1 MESNINKSEEIN
13 ISEILKP
20 YLKRW
25 KWFIF
30 SSILFLV
37 LAYFFLKTQKPVYE
51 TISTVLIKDSKKSS
65 GGQDFEMLKD
75 LSGLGKMNSDGVD
88 NELEVFKSKK
98 LMTTVIKD
106 LRLETDVFIPG
117 FFRDTE
123 VFGKSSPIIVNVVNE
138 KETLKPASPVHISI
152 DGDKLILSS
161 DDFGSMTSS
170 YNKLIS
176 LPNANIIILKNKG
189 YIPDSKKIINE
200 LLINV
205 SSLESKTNYY
215 QELLNASLVNKD
227 VTIIKLS
234 MNYPNVDKAKK
245 IINHLVEVYNA
256 DAVKDKNQ
264 ESEKTAKFIEERIA
278 NVGND
283 LANVENRKEQFKRS
297 NQITDIPTEAEINLK
312 TSAEARAKQLELA
325 SQLELTNSLIGFVS
339 KQGNYQ
345 VIPNNIGLDN
355 PGAVAN
361 ITSYNQLVL
370 ERNRLLENATP
381 QNPLVVDVT
390 KQINNL
396 RPSII
401 QNLQKNREGLQLA
414 VGSYLN
420 EQNIVSGKISKFPAQ
435 EKLFRSI
442 EREQQIKETLYLLL
456 LQKREETQIALAVT
470 APKARIIDKAFKGK
484 QVAPKSMIILIAGL
498 MIGLLL
504 PLALIYLFELFDNKI
519 KSKHDIEKL
528 SHGKPVIGEIPQLEK
543 GADELIKVNDL
554 SPMAEA
560 FRILITNMNFML
572 PKKKGKVVFVTS
584 TVKGE
589 GKTFVSVN
597 LALTLASP
605 SKKTIIIGSDIRN
618 PQLQRYNT
626 ARKGLIGLTEYLND
640 ENVKLE
646 EIVHPSS
653 FNKNLDVIYSGSIP
667 PNPTDLLSNGK
678 YEVLIETL
686 KEKYDYI
693 ILDTAPLML
702 VTDSFLISEVAD
714 ITLYVTRSKYTE
726 KSLIDFANK
735 VMDAGKIKNA
745 AFILNDVDKDYF
757 GYGNKYGYGYNE
769 TEQKKWW
776 QFWKSADTIQSYEV
790 EMPDY
795 ATVLHLKEPCPIG
808 SEIIVIYDY
817 IKE

>member
-283 LANVENRKEQFKRS
+283 LANVENRKEQFKKT

-572 PKKKGKVVFVTS
+572 PKRKGKVVFVTS

-589 GKTFVSVN
+589 GKTFISVN
-597 LALTLASP
+597 LALTMASP
-605 SKKTIIIGSDIRN
+605 SKKVILIGSDIRN

-626 ARKGLIGLTEYLND
+626 ARKGLKGLTEFLND
-640 ENVKLE
+640 DKIEIEN
-646 EIVHPSS
+646 IVHPST
-653 FNKNLDVIYSGSIP
+653 FNKHLDVIYSGSIP

-678 YEVLIETL
+678 YETLVDTL
-686 KEKYDYI
+686 KDKYDYI

-702 VTDSFLISEVAD
+702 VTDSLLVSQVAD
-714 ITLYVTRSKYTE
+714 VTLYVTRSKYTE

-735 VMDAGKIKNA
+735 VIDAGKIKNA

-757 GYGNKYGYGYNE
+757 GYGNKYGYGYGVDNRNIF
-769 TEQKKWW
+769 QKIKDR
-776 QFWKSADTIQSYEV
+776 F
-790 EMPDY
+790 
-795 ATVLHLKEPCPIG
+795 LK
-808 SEIIVIYDY
+808 
-817 IKE
+817 

>member
-1 MESNINKSEEIN
+1 MNNNIQEEEIHIN
-13 ISEILKP
+13 ELIKP

-25 KWFIF
+25 KWFVLGGIF
-30 SSILFLV
+30 ALFI
-37 LAYFFLKTQKPVYE
+37 AYLFLKTQNPVYE
-51 TISTVLIKDSKKSS
+51 VVSTVLIKDSKKSM
-65 GGQDFEMLKD
+65 GGQDFEMLRD
-75 LSGLGKMNSDGVD
+75 LSGLGKMSSDGVD
-88 NELEVFKSKK
+88 NEIEVLKSKK

-106 LRLETDVFIPG
+106 LGLETDIYVPG
-117 FFRDTE
+117 FFKDTE
-123 VFGKSSPIIVNVVNE
+123 VYGKTSPIIVKIITE
-138 KETLKPASPVHISI
+138 KETTKPVEPVHLTIN
-152 DGDKLILSS
+152 GDKLILNSEDIGSINSS
-161 DDFGSMTSS
+161 F
-170 YNKLIS
+170 NKLIS
-176 LPNANIIILKNKG
+176 LKNANIIILKNKK
-189 YIPDSKKIINE
+189 YVADAKNPTNE
-200 LLINV
+200 LILNV
-205 SSLESKTNYY
+205 SSLESKTNNY
-215 QELLNASLVNKD
+215 QEKLTAALANKD
-227 VTIIKLS
+227 VTVIKLS
-234 MNYPNVDKAKK
+234 MNYPNVDKAKD
-245 IINHLVEVYNA
+245 IINKLVEVYNA
-256 DAVKDKNQ
+256 DAVNDKNA
-264 ESEKTAKFIEERIA
+264 ESRKTAEFIEERIA
-278 NVGND
+278 NVGRD
-283 LANVENRKEQFKRS
+283 LGNVELQKEQFKKA
-297 NQITDIPTEAEINLK
+297 NQITDLAVEGEIGLK
-312 TSAEARAKQLELA
+312 TSAEARAKQLEVA
-325 SQLELTNSLIGFVS
+325 SQLELTNSLISFVS
-339 KQGNYQ
+339 RQGNYQ
-345 VIPNNIGLDN
+345 LIPNNIGLNN
-355 PGAVAN
+355 PGAVTN
-361 ITSYNQLVL
+361 ITAYNQLIL

-381 QNPLVVDVT
+381 QNPLVIEVT
-390 KQINNL
+390 SQINNL
-396 RPSII
+396 RPTIL
-401 QNLQKNREGLQLA
+401 QNLQKSREGLQLA
-414 VGSYLN
+414 VNSYVQ
-420 EQNIVSGKISKFPAQ
+420 EQNLVSGKIAKIPTQ
-435 EKLFRSI
+435 EKMFRSI
-442 EREQQIKETLYLLL
+442 EREQQIKEALYLLL
-456 LQKREETQIALAVT
+456 LQKREETQISLAVT
-470 APKARIIDKAFKGK
+470 APKARIVDKAFKNK
-484 QVAPKSMIILIAGL
+484 QVAPKSAIIILAGIL
-498 MIGLLL
+498 IGLLL
-504 PLALIYLFELFDNKI
+504 PFAFIYLLELFDNKV

-735 VMDAGKIKNA
+735 NIDAGKIKNV
-745 AFILNDVDKDYF
+745 AFVLNDVDKDYF
-757 GYGNKYGYGYNE
+757 GYGNKYGYGY
-769 TEQKKWW
+769 
-776 QFWKSADTIQSYEV
+776 SA
-790 EMPDY
+790 
-795 ATVLHLKEPCPIG
+795 KEKTFL
-808 SEIIVIYDY
+808 EKLRD
-817 IKE
+817 KF

>member
-1 MESNINKSEEIN
+1 MNNNIQEEEIHIN
-13 ISEILKP
+13 ELIKP

-25 KWFIF
+25 KWFVLGGIF
-30 SSILFLV
+30 ALFI
-37 LAYFFLKTQKPVYE
+37 AYLFLKTQNPVYE
-51 TISTVLIKDSKKSS
+51 VVSTVLIKDSKKSM
-65 GGQDFEMLKD
+65 GGQDFEMLRD
-75 LSGLGKMNSDGVD
+75 LSGLGKMSSDGVD
-88 NELEVFKSKK
+88 NEIEVLKSKK

-106 LRLETDVFIPG
+106 LGLETDIYVPG
-117 FFRDTE
+117 FFKDTE
-123 VFGKSSPIIVNVVNE
+123 VYGKTSPITVKIITE
-138 KETLKPASPVHISI
+138 KETLKPVKPVHLTIN
-152 DGDKLILSS
+152 GDKLILNSE
-161 DDFGSMTSS
+161 DIGSINSNF
-170 YNKLIS
+170 NKLIS
-176 LPNANIIILKNKG
+176 LKNANIIILKNKK
-189 YIPDSKKIINE
+189 YVADAKKTVNE
-200 LLINV
+200 LILNV
-205 SSLESKTNYY
+205 SSLESKTNNY
-215 QELLNASLVNKD
+215 QEKLTAALANKD
-227 VTIIKLS
+227 VTVIKLS
-234 MNYPNVDKAKK
+234 MNYPNVDKAKD
-245 IINHLVEVYNA
+245 IINKLVEVYNA
-256 DAVKDKNQ
+256 DAVNDKNA
-264 ESEKTAKFIEERIA
+264 ESRKTAEFIEERIA
-278 NVGND
+278 NVGRD
-283 LANVENRKEQFKRS
+283 LGNVELQKEQFKKA
-297 NQITDIPTEAEINLK
+297 NQITDLAVEGEIGLK
-312 TSAEARAKQLELA
+312 TSAEARAKQLEVA
-325 SQLELTNSLIGFVS
+325 SQLELTNSLISFVS
-339 KQGNYQ
+339 RQGNYQ
-345 VIPNNIGLDN
+345 VIPNNIGLNN
-355 PGAVAN
+355 PGAVTN
-361 ITSYNQLVL
+361 ITAYNQLIL

-381 QNPLVVDVT
+381 QNPLVIEVT
-390 KQINNL
+390 SQINNL
-396 RPSII
+396 RPTIL
-401 QNLQKNREGLQLA
+401 QNLQKSREGLQLA
-414 VGSYLN
+414 VNSYVQ
-420 EQNIVSGKISKFPAQ
+420 EQNLVSGKIAKIPTQ
-435 EKLFRSI
+435 EKMFRSI
-442 EREQQIKETLYLLL
+442 EREQQIKEALYLLL
-456 LQKREETQIALAVT
+456 LQKREETQISLAVT
-470 APKARIIDKAFKGK
+470 APKARIVDKAFKNK
-484 QVAPKSMIILIAGL
+484 QVAPKSAIILLAGL
-498 MIGLLL
+498 LIGLLL
-504 PLALIYLFELFDNKI
+504 PFAFIYLLELFDNKI

-735 VMDAGKIKNA
+735 AIDAGKIKNV
-745 AFILNDVDKDYF
+745 AFVLNDVDKDYF
-757 GYGNKYGYGYNE
+757 GYGNKYGYGY
-769 TEQKKWW
+769 
-776 QFWKSADTIQSYEV
+776 SA
-790 EMPDY
+790 
-795 ATVLHLKEPCPIG
+795 KEKTFL
-808 SEIIVIYDY
+808 EKLRD
-817 IKE
+817 KF

>member
-1 MESNINKSEEIN
+1 MNNNIQEEEIHIN
-13 ISEILKP
+13 ELIKP

-25 KWFIF
+25 KWFVLGGIF
-30 SSILFLV
+30 ALFI
-37 LAYFFLKTQKPVYE
+37 AYLFLKTQNPVYE
-51 TISTVLIKDSKKSS
+51 VVSTVLIKDSKKSM
-65 GGQDFEMLKD
+65 GGQDFEMLRD
-75 LSGLGKMNSDGVD
+75 LSGLGKMSSDGVD
-88 NELEVFKSKK
+88 NEIEVLKSKK

-106 LRLETDVFIPG
+106 LGLETDVYVPG
-117 FFRDTE
+117 FFKDTE
-123 VFGKSSPIIVNVVNE
+123 VYGKTSPITVKIITE
-138 KETLKPASPVHISI
+138 KETLKPVKPVHLTIN
-152 DGDKLILSS
+152 GDKLILNSEDIGSINSS
-161 DDFGSMTSS
+161 F
-170 YNKLIS
+170 NKLIS
-176 LPNANIIILKNKG
+176 LKNANIIILKNKK
-189 YIPDSKKIINE
+189 YVADAKKAVNE
-200 LLINV
+200 LILNV
-205 SSLESKTNYY
+205 SSLESKTNNY
-215 QELLNASLVNKD
+215 QEKLTAALANKD
-227 VTIIKLS
+227 VTVIKLS
-234 MNYPNVDKAKK
+234 MNYPNVDKAKD
-245 IINHLVEVYNA
+245 IINKLVEVYNA
-256 DAVKDKNQ
+256 DAVNDKNA
-264 ESEKTAKFIEERIA
+264 ESRKTAEFIEERIA
-278 NVGND
+278 NVGRD
-283 LANVENRKEQFKRS
+283 LGNVELQKEQFKKA
-297 NQITDIPTEAEINLK
+297 NQITDLAVEGEIGLK
-312 TSAEARAKQLELA
+312 TSAEARAKQLEVA
-325 SQLELTNSLIGFVS
+325 SQLELTNSLISFVS
-339 KQGNYQ
+339 RQGNYQ
-345 VIPNNIGLDN
+345 VIPNNIGLNN
-355 PGAVAN
+355 PGAVTN
-361 ITSYNQLVL
+361 ITAYNQLIL

-381 QNPLVVDVT
+381 QNPLVIEVT
-390 KQINNL
+390 SQINNL
-396 RPSII
+396 RPTIL
-401 QNLQKNREGLQLA
+401 QNLQKSREGLQLA
-414 VGSYLN
+414 LNSYVQ
-420 EQNIVSGKISKFPAQ
+420 EQNLVSGKIAKIPTQ
-435 EKLFRSI
+435 EKMFRSI
-442 EREQQIKETLYLLL
+442 EREQQIKEALYLLL
-456 LQKREETQIALAVT
+456 LQKREETQISLAVT
-470 APKARIIDKAFKGK
+470 APKARIVDKAFKNK
-484 QVAPKSMIILIAGL
+484 QVAPKSAIIILAGL
-498 MIGLLL
+498 LIGLLL
-504 PLALIYLFELFDNKI
+504 PFAFIYLLELFDNKI

-528 SHGKPVIGEIPQLEK
+528 SNGKPVIGEIPQLEK

-757 GYGNKYGYGYNE
+757 GYGNKYGYGY
-769 TEQKKWW
+769 
-776 QFWKSADTIQSYEV
+776 SA
-790 EMPDY
+790 
-795 ATVLHLKEPCPIG
+795 KEKTFL
-808 SEIIVIYDY
+808 EKLRD
-817 IKE
+817 KF

>member
-1 MESNINKSEEIN
+1 MNNNIQEEEIHIN
-13 ISEILKP
+13 ELIKP

-25 KWFIF
+25 KWFVLGGIF
-30 SSILFLV
+30 ALFI
-37 LAYFFLKTQKPVYE
+37 AYLFLKTQNPVYE
-51 TISTVLIKDSKKSS
+51 VVSTVLIKDSKKSM
-65 GGQDFEMLKD
+65 GGQDFEMLRD
-75 LSGLGKMNSDGVD
+75 LSGLGKMSSDGVD
-88 NELEVFKSKK
+88 NEIEILKSKK

-106 LRLETDVFIPG
+106 LGLETDIYVPG
-117 FFRDTE
+117 FFKDTE
-123 VFGKSSPIIVNVVNE
+123 VYGKTSPITVKIITE
-138 KETLKPASPVHISI
+138 KETLKPVKPVHLTIN
-152 DGDKLILSS
+152 GDKLILNSEDIGSINSS
-161 DDFGSMTSS
+161 F
-170 YNKLIS
+170 NKLIS
-176 LPNANIIILKNKG
+176 LKNANIIILKNKK
-189 YIPDSKKIINE
+189 YVADAKKAVNE
-200 LLINV
+200 LILNV
-205 SSLESKTNYY
+205 SSLESKTNNY
-215 QELLNASLVNKD
+215 QEKLTAALANKD
-227 VTIIKLS
+227 VTVIKLS
-234 MNYPNVDKAKK
+234 MNYPNVDKAKD
-245 IINHLVEVYNA
+245 IINKLVEVYNA
-256 DAVKDKNQ
+256 DAVNDKNA
-264 ESEKTAKFIEERIA
+264 ESRKTAEFIEERIA
-278 NVGND
+278 NVGRD
-283 LANVENRKEQFKRS
+283 LGNVELQKEQFKKA
-297 NQITDIPTEAEINLK
+297 NQITDLAVEGEIGLK
-312 TSAEARAKQLELA
+312 TSAEARAKQLEVA
-325 SQLELTNSLIGFVS
+325 SQLELTNSLISFVS
-339 KQGNYQ
+339 RQGNYQ
-345 VIPNNIGLDN
+345 VIPNNIGLNN
-355 PGAVAN
+355 PGAVTN
-361 ITSYNQLVL
+361 ITAYNQLIL

-381 QNPLVVDVT
+381 QNPLVIEVT
-390 KQINNL
+390 SQINNL
-396 RPSII
+396 RPTIL
-401 QNLQKNREGLQLA
+401 QNLQKSREGLQLA
-414 VGSYLN
+414 VNSYVQ
-420 EQNIVSGKISKFPAQ
+420 EQNLVSGKIAKIPTQ
-435 EKLFRSI
+435 EKMFRSI
-442 EREQQIKETLYLLL
+442 EREQQIKEALYLLL
-456 LQKREETQIALAVT
+456 LQKREETQISLAVT
-470 APKARIIDKAFKGK
+470 APKARIVDKAFKNK
-484 QVAPKSMIILIAGL
+484 QVAPKSAIIILAGL
-498 MIGLLL
+498 LIGLLL
-504 PLALIYLFELFDNKI
+504 PFAFIYLLELFDNKI

-757 GYGNKYGYGYNE
+757 GYGNKYGYGY
-769 TEQKKWW
+769 
-776 QFWKSADTIQSYEV
+776 SA
-790 EMPDY
+790 
-795 ATVLHLKEPCPIG
+795 KEKTFL
-808 SEIIVIYDY
+808 EKLRD
-817 IKE
+817 KF

>member
-1 MESNINKSEEIN
+1 MNNNIQEEEIHIN
-13 ISEILKP
+13 ELIKP

-25 KWFIF
+25 KWFVLGGIF
-30 SSILFLV
+30 ALFI
-37 LAYFFLKTQKPVYE
+37 AYLFLKTQNPVYE
-51 TISTVLIKDSKKSS
+51 VVSTVLIKDSKKSM
-65 GGQDFEMLKD
+65 GGQDFEMLRD
-75 LSGLGKMNSDGVD
+75 LSGLGKMSSDGVD
-88 NELEVFKSKK
+88 NEIEVLKSKK

-106 LRLETDVFIPG
+106 LGLETDIYVPG
-117 FFRDTE
+117 FFKDTE
-123 VFGKSSPIIVNVVNE
+123 VYGKTSPITVKIITE
-138 KETLKPASPVHISI
+138 KETLKPVKPVHLTIN
-152 DGDKLILSS
+152 GDKLILNSEDIGSINSS
-161 DDFGSMTSS
+161 F
-170 YNKLIS
+170 NKLIS
-176 LPNANIIILKNKG
+176 LKNANIIILKNKK
-189 YIPDSKKIINE
+189 YVADAKKAVNE
-200 LLINV
+200 LILNV
-205 SSLESKTNYY
+205 SSLESKTNNY
-215 QELLNASLVNKD
+215 QEKLTAALANKD
-227 VTIIKLS
+227 VTVIKLS
-234 MNYPNVDKAKK
+234 MNYPNVDKAKD
-245 IINHLVEVYNA
+245 IINKLVEVYNA
-256 DAVKDKNQ
+256 DAVNDKNA
-264 ESEKTAKFIEERIA
+264 ESRKTAEFIEERIA
-278 NVGND
+278 NVGRD
-283 LANVENRKEQFKRS
+283 LGNVELQKEQFKKA
-297 NQITDIPTEAEINLK
+297 NQITDLAVEGEIGLK
-312 TSAEARAKQLELA
+312 TSAEARAKQLEVA
-325 SQLELTNSLIGFVS
+325 SQLELTNSLISFVS
-339 KQGNYQ
+339 RQGNYQ
-345 VIPNNIGLDN
+345 VIPNNIGLNN
-355 PGAVAN
+355 PGAVTN
-361 ITSYNQLVL
+361 ITAYNQLIL

-381 QNPLVVDVT
+381 QNPLVIEVT
-390 KQINNL
+390 SQINNL
-396 RPSII
+396 RPTIL
-401 QNLQKNREGLQLA
+401 QNLQKSREGLQLA
-414 VGSYLN
+414 VNSYVQ
-420 EQNIVSGKISKFPAQ
+420 EQNLVSGKIAKIPTQ
-435 EKLFRSI
+435 EKMFRSI
-442 EREQQIKETLYLLL
+442 EREQQIKEALYLLL
-456 LQKREETQIALAVT
+456 LQKREETQISLAVT
-470 APKARIIDKAFKGK
+470 APKARIVDKAFKNK
-484 QVAPKSMIILIAGL
+484 QVAPKSAIILLAGL
-498 MIGLLL
+498 LIGLLL
-504 PLALIYLFELFDNKI
+504 PFAFIYLLELFDNKI

-528 SHGKPVIGEIPQLEK
+528 SNGKPVIGEIPQLEK

-597 LALTLASP
+597 LALTIASP

-757 GYGNKYGYGYNE
+757 GYGNKYGYGY
-769 TEQKKWW
+769 
-776 QFWKSADTIQSYEV
+776 SA
-790 EMPDY
+790 
-795 ATVLHLKEPCPIG
+795 KEKTFL
-808 SEIIVIYDY
+808 EKLRD
-817 IKE
+817 KF

>member
-1 MESNINKSEEIN
+1 MNNNIQEEEIHIN
-13 ISEILKP
+13 ELIKP

-25 KWFIF
+25 KWFVLGGIF
-30 SSILFLV
+30 ALFI
-37 LAYFFLKTQKPVYE
+37 AYLFLKTQNPVYE
-51 TISTVLIKDSKKSS
+51 VVSTVLIKDSKKSM
-65 GGQDFEMLKD
+65 GGQDFEMLRD
-75 LSGLGKMNSDGVD
+75 LSGLGKMSSDGVD
-88 NELEVFKSKK
+88 NEIEVLKSKK

-106 LRLETDVFIPG
+106 LGLETDIYVPG
-117 FFRDTE
+117 FFKDTE
-123 VFGKSSPIIVNVVNE
+123 VYGKTSPIIVKIITE
-138 KETLKPASPVHISI
+138 KETLKPVKPVHLTIN
-152 DGDKLILSS
+152 GDKLILNSEDIGSINSS
-161 DDFGSMTSS
+161 F
-170 YNKLIS
+170 NKLIS
-176 LPNANIIILKNKG
+176 LKNANIIILKNKK
-189 YIPDSKKIINE
+189 YVADAKKAVNE
-200 LLINV
+200 LILNV
-205 SSLESKTNYY
+205 SSLESKTNNY
-215 QELLNASLVNKD
+215 QEKLTAALANKK
-227 VTIIKLS
+227 VSVIKLS
-234 MNYPNVDKAKK
+234 MNYPNVDKAKD
-245 IINHLVEVYNA
+245 IINKLVEVYNA
-256 DAVKDKNQ
+256 DAVNDKNA
-264 ESEKTAKFIEERIA
+264 ESRKTAEFIEERIA
-278 NVGND
+278 NVGRD
-283 LANVENRKEQFKRS
+283 LGNVELQKEQFKKA
-297 NQITDIPTEAEINLK
+297 NQITDLAVEGEIGLK
-312 TSAEARAKQLELA
+312 TSAEARAKQLEVA
-325 SQLELTNSLIGFVS
+325 SQLELTNSLISFVS
-339 KQGNYQ
+339 RQGNYQ
-345 VIPNNIGLDN
+345 VIPNNIGLNN
-355 PGAVAN
+355 PGAVTN
-361 ITSYNQLVL
+361 ITAYNQLIL

-381 QNPLVVDVT
+381 QNPLVIEVT
-390 KQINNL
+390 SQINNL
-396 RPSII
+396 RPTIL
-401 QNLQKNREGLQLA
+401 QNLQKSREGLQLA
-414 VGSYLN
+414 VNSYVQ
-420 EQNIVSGKISKFPAQ
+420 EQNLVSGKIAKIPTQ
-435 EKLFRSI
+435 EKMFRSI
-442 EREQQIKETLYLLL
+442 EREQQIKEALYLLL
-456 LQKREETQIALAVT
+456 LQKREETQISLAVT
-470 APKARIIDKAFKGK
+470 APKARIVDKAFKNK
-484 QVAPKSMIILIAGL
+484 QVAPKSAIILLAGL
-498 MIGLLL
+498 LIGLLL
-504 PLALIYLFELFDNKI
+504 PFAFIYLLELFDNKI

-735 VMDAGKIKNA
+735 VMDAGKIKNV
-745 AFILNDVDKDYF
+745 AFVLNDVDKDYF
-757 GYGNKYGYGYNE
+757 GYGNKYGYGY
-769 TEQKKWW
+769 
-776 QFWKSADTIQSYEV
+776 SA
-790 EMPDY
+790 
-795 ATVLHLKEPCPIG
+795 KEKTFL
-808 SEIIVIYDY
+808 EKLRD
-817 IKE
+817 KF

>member
-1 MESNINKSEEIN
+1 MNNNIQEEEIHIN
-13 ISEILKP
+13 ELIKP

-25 KWFIF
+25 KWFVLGGIF
-30 SSILFLV
+30 ALFI
-37 LAYFFLKTQKPVYE
+37 AYLFLKTQNPVYE
-51 TISTVLIKDSKKSS
+51 VVSTVLIKDSKKSM
-65 GGQDFEMLKD
+65 GGQDFEMLRD
-75 LSGLGKMNSDGVD
+75 LSGLGKMSSDGVD
-88 NELEVFKSKK
+88 NEIEVLKSKK

-106 LRLETDVFIPG
+106 LGLETDIYVPG
-117 FFRDTE
+117 FFKDTE
-123 VFGKSSPIIVNVVNE
+123 VYGKTSPITVKIITE
-138 KETLKPASPVHISI
+138 KETLKPVKPVHLTIN
-152 DGDKLILSS
+152 GDKLILNSEDIGSINSS
-161 DDFGSMTSS
+161 F
-170 YNKLIS
+170 NKLIS
-176 LPNANIIILKNKG
+176 LKNANIIILKNKK
-189 YIPDSKKIINE
+189 YVADAKKAVNE
-200 LLINV
+200 LILNV
-205 SSLESKTNYY
+205 SSLESKTNNY
-215 QELLNASLVNKD
+215 QEKLTAALANKD
-227 VTIIKLS
+227 VTVIKLS
-234 MNYPNVDKAKK
+234 MNYPNVDKAKD
-245 IINHLVEVYNA
+245 IINKLVEVYNA
-256 DAVKDKNQ
+256 DAVNDKNA
-264 ESEKTAKFIEERIA
+264 ESRKTAEFIEERIA
-278 NVGND
+278 NVGRD
-283 LANVENRKEQFKRS
+283 LGNVELQKEQFKKA
-297 NQITDIPTEAEINLK
+297 NQITDLAVEGEIGLR
-312 TSAEARAKQLELA
+312 TSAEARAKQLEVA
-325 SQLELTNSLIGFVS
+325 SQLELTNSLISFVS
-339 KQGNYQ
+339 RQGNYQ
-345 VIPNNIGLDN
+345 VIPNNIGLNN
-355 PGAVAN
+355 PGAVTN
-361 ITSYNQLVL
+361 ITAYNQLIL

-381 QNPLVVDVT
+381 QNPLVIEVT
-390 KQINNL
+390 SQINNL
-396 RPSII
+396 RPTIL
-401 QNLQKNREGLQLA
+401 QNLQKSREGLQLA
-414 VGSYLN
+414 VNSYVQ
-420 EQNIVSGKISKFPAQ
+420 EQNLVSGKIAKIPTQ
-435 EKLFRSI
+435 EKMFRSI
-442 EREQQIKETLYLLL
+442 EREQQIKEALYLLL
-456 LQKREETQIALAVT
+456 LQKREETQISLAVT
-470 APKARIIDKAFKGK
+470 APKARIVDKAFKNK
-484 QVAPKSMIILIAGL
+484 QVAPKSAIIILAGL
-498 MIGLLL
+498 LIGLLL
-504 PLALIYLFELFDNKI
+504 PFAFIYLLELFDNKI

-528 SHGKPVIGEIPQLEK
+528 SNGKPVIGEIPQLEK

-597 LALTLASP
+597 LALTIASP

-757 GYGNKYGYGYNE
+757 GYGNKYGYGY
-769 TEQKKWW
+769 
-776 QFWKSADTIQSYEV
+776 SA
-790 EMPDY
+790 
-795 ATVLHLKEPCPIG
+795 KEKTFL
-808 SEIIVIYDY
+808 EKLRD
-817 IKE
+817 KF

>member
-1 MESNINKSEEIN
+1 MNNNIQEEEIHIN
-13 ISEILKP
+13 ELIKP

-25 KWFIF
+25 KWFVLGGIF
-30 SSILFLV
+30 ALFI
-37 LAYFFLKTQKPVYE
+37 AYLFLKTQNPVYE
-51 TISTVLIKDSKKSS
+51 VVSTVLIKDSKKSM
-65 GGQDFEMLKD
+65 GGQDFEMLRD
-75 LSGLGKMNSDGVD
+75 LSGLGKMSSDGVD
-88 NELEVFKSKK
+88 NEIEILKSKK

-106 LRLETDVFIPG
+106 LGLETDVYVPG
-117 FFRDTE
+117 FFKDTE
-123 VFGKSSPIIVNVVNE
+123 VYGKTSPITVKIITE
-138 KETLKPASPVHISI
+138 KETLKPVKPVHLTIN
-152 DGDKLILSS
+152 GDKLILNSEDIGSINSS
-161 DDFGSMTSS
+161 F
-170 YNKLIS
+170 NKLIS
-176 LPNANIIILKNKG
+176 LKNANIIILKNKK
-189 YIPDSKKIINE
+189 YVADAKKTVNE
-200 LLINV
+200 LILNV
-205 SSLESKTNYY
+205 SSLESKTNNY
-215 QELLNASLVNKD
+215 QEKLTAALANKD
-227 VTIIKLS
+227 VTVIKLS
-234 MNYPNVDKAKK
+234 MNYPNVDKAKD
-245 IINHLVEVYNA
+245 IINKLVEVYNA
-256 DAVKDKNQ
+256 DAVNDKNA
-264 ESEKTAKFIEERIA
+264 ESRKTAEFIEERIA
-278 NVGND
+278 NVGRD
-283 LANVENRKEQFKRS
+283 LGNVELQKEQFKKA
-297 NQITDIPTEAEINLK
+297 NQITDLAVEGEIGLK
-312 TSAEARAKQLELA
+312 TSAEARAKQLEVA
-325 SQLELTNSLIGFVS
+325 SQLELTNSLISFVS
-339 KQGNYQ
+339 RQGNYQ

-355 PGAVAN
+355 PGAVTN
-361 ITSYNQLVL
+361 ITAYNQLIL

-381 QNPLVVDVT
+381 QNPLVIEVT
-390 KQINNL
+390 SQINNL
-396 RPSII
+396 RPTIL
-401 QNLQKNREGLQLA
+401 QNLQKSKDGLQLA
-414 VGSYLN
+414 VNSYVQ
-420 EQNIVSGKISKFPAQ
+420 EQNLVSGKIAKIPTQ
-435 EKLFRSI
+435 EKMFRSI
-442 EREQQIKETLYLLL
+442 EREQQIKEALYLLL
-456 LQKREETQIALAVT
+456 LQKREETQISLAVT
-470 APKARIIDKAFKGK
+470 APKARIVDKAFKNK
-484 QVAPKSMIILIAGL
+484 QVAPKSAIILLAGL
-498 MIGLLL
+498 LIGLLL
-504 PLALIYLFELFDNKI
+504 PFAFIYLLELFDNKI

-528 SHGKPVIGEIPQLEK
+528 SNGKPVIGEIPQLEK

-757 GYGNKYGYGYNE
+757 GYGNKYGYGYGVDNRNIF
-769 TEQKKWW
+769 QKIKDR
-776 QFWKSADTIQSYEV
+776 F
-790 EMPDY
+790 
-795 ATVLHLKEPCPIG
+795 LK
-808 SEIIVIYDY
+808 
-817 IKE
+817 